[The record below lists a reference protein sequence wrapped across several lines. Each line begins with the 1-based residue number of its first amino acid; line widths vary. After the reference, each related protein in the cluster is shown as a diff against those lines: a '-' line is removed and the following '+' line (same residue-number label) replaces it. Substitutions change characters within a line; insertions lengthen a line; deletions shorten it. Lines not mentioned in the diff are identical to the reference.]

1 MKLSKNNFDKV
12 TKFIYENARELD
24 KKLYSFY
31 FQDGSPGDVI
41 EIIKKYQ
48 NSDGGFGHGLE
59 PDFRTPSSSAIATSL
74 AIQYMEKIGT
84 SKENSVLKNAL
95 DYFSSSFSEEQGK
108 WRPVPSDV
116 NSFPHAPWW
125 HLDEKTGLCVID
137 QSWENPTV
145 EILGYLLQ
153 YPNNFSTS
161 RLKELML
168 KTINMLLGYEK
179 KMDSEHSL
187 YCYLSF
193 YSHASEE
200 TKIKIKSKLSD
211 LILGTVNTNPSDWG
225 TKYVPKPLQ
234 FVDNPDSPFYHLL
247 AGPID
252 QNIDLLI
259 KAIDFNEAWFPTW
272 KWVGYEDEWQKA
284 RVEWAGKIAVEN
296 LAILK
301 RFSKIEY

>member
-1 MKLSKNNFDKV
+1 MKLSKNNFEKI

-24 KKLYSFY
+24 KKLYFFY
-31 FQDGSPGDVI
+31 FHNGSQSDVI
-41 EIIKKYQ
+41 ESLKKYQ

-59 PDFRTPSSSAIATSL
+59 SDFRTPSSSAIATSL

-84 SKENSVLKNAL
+84 SKENEVLKNAMN
-95 DYFSSSFSEEQGK
+95 YFSSSFSEEQGK
-108 WRPVPSDV
+108 WKPVPINV

-125 HLDEKTGLCVID
+125 HLDRKTGLCAID

-145 EILGYLLQ
+145 EILGYLLK
-153 YPNNFSTS
+153 YPNNFSNS
-161 RLKELML
+161 RLEKLML
-168 KTINMLLGYEK
+168 KTISMVLGYEK
-179 KMDSEHSL
+179 KMESEHSL

-193 YSHASEE
+193 YSHTSEE
-200 TKIKIKSKLSD
+200 TKTKIKSKLSE
-211 LILGTVNTNPSDWG
+211 LILGTVNTNPSDWE
-225 TKYVPKPLQ
+225 TKYVPRPLQ
-234 FVDNPDSPFYHLL
+234 FVDDPNSPFYPLL
-247 AGPID
+247 VHPIE

-259 KAIDFNEAWFPTW
+259 RAIDSNEAWFPTW
-272 KWVGYEDEWQKA
+272 KWTDYEDEWQKA